1 MSDSVKSFLKEWGLL
16 ILLTFFVSSCRS
28 FLAEPR
34 YIPSGSMLPELQ
46 INDRLIIEK
55 LSLRNSLPK
64 RGDIVV
70 FKSPYSFDE
79 KDFEFKL
86 IDIVKEPPLVNYLN
100 LALEQ
105 YSDDKKRIL
114 NTRGQA
120 FKTLNLDIYGLSRQE
135 IIQLLLSDGK
145 LIKRP
150 FLIYEEEKVI
160 LGFNEIEYA
169 KQFI

>member
-1 MSDSVKSFLKEWGLL
+1 MKKIILYSYLKCS
-16 ILLTFFVSSCRS
+16 TCRKAS
-28 FLAEPR
+28 KWLESR
-34 YIPSGSMLPELQ
+34 
-46 INDRLIIEK
+46 DC
-55 LSLRNSLPK
+55 
-64 RGDIVV
+64 
-70 FKSPYSFDE
+70 
-79 KDFEFKL
+79 EFKL
-86 IDIVKEPPLVNYLN
+86 IDIVREPPLVKYLN

-105 YSDDKKRIL
+105 YSDDKKRIF

-120 FKTLNLDIYGLSRQE
+120 FKTLNLDINVLSREE

>member
-1 MSDSVKSFLKEWGLL
+1 MKKIIFYSYLKCS
-16 ILLTFFVSSCRS
+16 TCRKAAKWLES
-28 FLAEPR
+28 K
-34 YIPSGSMLPELQ
+34 
-46 INDRLIIEK
+46 N
-55 LSLRNSLPK
+55 
-64 RGDIVV
+64 
-70 FKSPYSFDE
+70 
-79 KDFEFKL
+79 FEFQL

-105 YSDDKKRIL
+105 YSEDKKRIF
-114 NTRGQA
+114 NTRGKA
-120 FKTLNLDIYGLSRQE
+120 FKTLNLDPLSKEE

-150 FLIYEEEKVI
+150 FLIYEGKKVI